1 MIYVLS
7 FDFIGLAWL
16 WWLISGLLGLLIGY
30 IIWARWK
37 SKYNELRDES
47 PALNNKL
54 SKLEGQL
61 QQSQH
66 QIAMLEGDIAIAN
79 GRVREMEAVVKESK
93 ERTSIQ
99 TNTGGGDEELEN
111 LKAKVKE
118 MKKIVQKSHDI
129 AEIAKKDLETT
140 KSDLKASD
148 NTNKKWEAKIVELR
162 HELNLLKTANVA
174 SKIEAAEK
182 ERNSDSKSTH

>member
-47 PALNNKL
+47 LALNNKL

-99 TNTGGGDEELEN
+99 TNTRGGDEELEN

-129 AEIAKKDLETT
+129 AEIAQKDLETT

-182 ERNSDSKSTH
+182 ERNSDSKSTL

>member
-47 PALNNKL
+47 LALSNKL
-54 SKLEGQL
+54 SKLEGHL
-61 QQSQH
+61 QQSHH

-99 TNTGGGDEELEN
+99 TNKGGGDEELEN

-129 AEIAKKDLETT
+129 AEIAQKDLETT

-174 SKIEAAEK
+174 SKIKAAEK
-182 ERNSDSKSTH
+182 ERNSDSKSTL